1 MEGNGEV
8 LRAVA
13 GEFDGEDVR
22 GEGRSGGGE
31 CGEGGV
37 VECDGGGRGG
47 DGGDVSSIRVAG
59 DAGGGRGGGWSEDED
74 SDGK

>member
-1 MEGNGEV
+1 MIGDEG
-8 LRAVA
+8 
-13 GEFDGEDVR
+13 
-22 GEGRSGGGE
+22 SSM
-31 CGEGGV
+31 
-37 VECDGGGRGG
+37 ECDGGGRGG